1 MILYLTVFTL
11 FWQGYPPLLIK
22 LLVVV
27 FQALETMLTTKRVW
41 MNVGLLQQKTFQVES
56 FLDFCLQYINGTPS
70 NINSNSNSNLF

>member
-1 MILYLTVFTL
+1 MILYLNVFTL

-56 FLDFCLQYINGTPS
+56 FLNFCLQYINDTPS
-70 NINSNSNSNLF
+70 LINSNLI